1 MDFGTNPLPAQATTR
16 RAGKQAESHGII
28 TIELPNGMRLDGYI
42 LLSEKNAGKL
52 GVSKEKLAELVK
64 LQAKATSKA
73 TLHVSFGDRDIAVA
87 EECVLDF
94 G

>member
-1 MDFGTNPLPAQATTR
+1 MNDFGSNPAQATTTR
-16 RAGKQAESHGII
+16 RAGKQAESHGIV

-64 LQAKATSKA
+64 AQAKATSKA
-73 TLHVSFGDRDIAVA
+73 TLHVSFGDRETAVA

>member
-1 MDFGTNPLPAQATTR
+1 MDFGSNPLPAPTTTR
-16 RAGKQAESHGII
+16 RANKQAEAHGII
-28 TIELPNGMRLDGYI
+28 TIELPNGQRLDGYI

-64 LQAKATSKA
+64 LQAKAKSKA
-73 TLHVSFGDRDIAVA
+73 TLHVSFGDRETAVA

>member
-1 MDFGTNPLPAQATTR
+1 MDFGTNPAPATTR
-16 RAGKQAESHGII
+16 RASKQAESHGII

-64 LQAKATSKA
+64 AQAKATSKA
-73 TLHVSFGDRDIAVA
+73 TLHVSFGDRESAVA

>member
-1 MDFGTNPLPAQATTR
+1 MDFGSNPLPATTTTR
-16 RAGKQAESHGII
+16 RAGKQAESHGIV

-64 LQAKATSKA
+64 AQAKATSKA
-73 TLHVSFGDRDIAVA
+73 TLHVSFGDRETAVA

>member
-1 MDFGTNPLPAQATTR
+1 MDFGTNPAPANTTR
-16 RAGKQAESHGII
+16 RSGKQTESHGII

-52 GVSKEKLAELVK
+52 GVSKDKLAELVK
-64 LQAKATSKA
+64 AQTKATSKA
-73 TLHVSFGDRDIAVA
+73 TLHVSFADRETAVA

>member
-1 MDFGTNPLPAQATTR
+1 MDFGTNPAPATTR

-73 TLHVSFGDRDIAVA
+73 TLHVSFGDRETAVA

>member
-1 MDFGTNPLPAQATTR
+1 MNDFGSNPAPTAPAR
-16 RAGKQAESHGII
+16 GKRQVENFGLV

-64 LQAKATSKA
+64 AQTKATSKA
-73 TLHVSFGDRDIAVA
+73 TLHVSFGDRETAVA

>member
-1 MDFGTNPLPAQATTR
+1 MDFGTNPAPATTR

-64 LQAKATSKA
+64 AQAKATSKA
-73 TLHVSFGDRDIAVA
+73 TLHVSFGDREAAVA

>member
-1 MDFGTNPLPAQATTR
+1 MDFGTNPAPATTTR
-16 RAGKQAESHGII
+16 RAGKQAESHGIV
-28 TIELPNGMRLDGYI
+28 TIELANGQRLDGYI

-64 LQAKATSKA
+64 AQAKATSKA
-73 TLHVSFGDRDIAVA
+73 TLHVSFGDRETAVA